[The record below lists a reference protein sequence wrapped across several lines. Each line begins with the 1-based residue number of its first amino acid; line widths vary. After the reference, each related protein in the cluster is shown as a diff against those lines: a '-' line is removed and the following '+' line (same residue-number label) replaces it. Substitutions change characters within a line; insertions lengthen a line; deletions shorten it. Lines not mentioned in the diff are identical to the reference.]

1 MSRYKRKNN
10 RSNLN
15 RSDKFEPAIEL
26 TPTQE
31 ELLRQTRKSIT
42 VRQRDGSEQTTT
54 VRDAIIQKYIQ
65 TAANGSPHALNQVTQ
80 RMDDAEIAEAKMI
93 KDKVD
98 KGILMR
104 EYFQSQL
111 KEFTAIEIAQGVS
124 EEELNQ
130 RIRDFYPHPDDV
142 IVHEKGYRLTGP
154 YDDKSLKRYHYLM
167 KVRDAYILQ
176 RALDT
181 RCDKKHDIEVGN
193 ECDQSNGDDL
203 ILFHGIYVE
212 KDTLEQRSALLFAN
226 TYNNI
231 LPERFKLTESEFIM
245 KLMKMDRFTKR
256 DLLRECHQTWAAL
269 NINLPRGWL
278 SHPFAEGHKSLQFL
292 YKISEVITNNA
303 ENVRKLTDEML
314 LDKIEE
320 IFKEILQ

>member
-93 KDKVD
+93 KDNID

-111 KEFTAIEIAQGVS
+111 EEFTASEREQGRSV
-124 EEELNQ
+124 EDVKILA
-130 RIRDFYPHPDDV
+130 RDFYPHPDDV
-142 IVHEKGYRLTGP
+142 IVHEKGYWLTGP
-154 YDDKSLKRYHYLM
+154 YDDASLKRYHYLM
-167 KVRDAYILQ
+167 KLRDANILQ
-176 RALDT
+176 HALDT
-181 RCDKKHDIEVGN
+181 RCDKKCDSDVGN
-193 ECDQSNGDDL
+193 EYDQNNGDDL
-203 ILFHGIYVE
+203 ILLHGVYVQE
-212 KDTLEQRSALLFAN
+212 DILEQRSALLFAN
-226 TYNNI
+226 TYNNL
-231 LPERFKLTESEFIM
+231 LPERFKLTDSEFIM

-256 DLLRECHQTWAAL
+256 DLLRECHQAWAAL
-269 NINLPRGWL
+269 DINLPRGWL
-278 SHPFAEGHKSLQFL
+278 SPPFTEGHKSLQFL
-292 YKISEVITNNA
+292 CKISEVITDNA

-314 LDKIEE
+314 LDKVSEIAREIE
-320 IFKEILQ
+320 